1 VVIVLAL
8 YFGRVVLIP
17 VTLAMLLSFLLTPLV
32 ELLRRLWLGRIVS
45 VLLAVV
51 LALCIII
58 ALGTAIGSQV
68 AHLGSQIPQYQHTI
82 EKKLRDLR
90 TGTVNRLSGRI
101 ERLGHQISGAG
112 KPAAAAAATTGPAAQ
127 QRPVPVV
134 VMQPTPSALKIGEEV
149 IAPLLSPIATAGII
163 LVVTIFALLQKE
175 DLRDR
180 IIRLFGSGD
189 LRRTTVA
196 LNDAARRLSRYFLTQ
211 LGINVSFGAIIAV
224 GLYFIGIPN
233 PVLWGILGALL
244 RFVPYIGSWIAALLS
259 MALAAAVTPG
269 WTKVIWTVAL
279 YGVTELTM
287 GQAVE
292 PLVYGHSTGLTPIAV
307 VIAAIFWTWIWGP
320 IGLIISTP
328 VTLCLVV
335 LGRHVEQLEFLDI
348 LLGDRPALSPVE
360 SFYQRIL
367 ADDPDE
373 AQVQAEAYLK
383 DQPLAGYYDEVA
395 VKGLQLAVRD
405 VAREALSAG
414 KIERIK
420 KAVTELI
427 DELDGEAS
435 SAEAPGESQPAARQA
450 RGTVLCVPGRGPLDA
465 LAADMLHRLLCRH
478 GLRSRIAPNEAV
490 SRTNIRSF
498 AAQDVSMVCITT
510 LGVGIAPA
518 HLRYLLSR
526 LRKRLPGVPLL
537 LGLWPAPE
545 ELPNERVLREQI
557 GADRYAATLREAVDA
572 CRAQAGLTD
581 RPS

>member
-1 VVIVLAL
+1 MPDTLSPRVPPAGAPGSTTLTAIVAGVVIVLAL

-427 DELDGEAS
+427 DELDGDDS
-435 SAEAPGESQPAARQA
+435 SAQAPEEPQPAGGQA
-450 RGTVLCVPGRGPLDA
+450 HGTVLCVAGRGPLDA
-465 LAADMLHRLLCRH
+465 LAADMLHRLLRRY
-478 GLRSRIAPNEAV
+478 GLRSRIVVMIIPWHLEEPRIEEGLEQDETASAPV
-490 SRTNIRSF
+490 R
-498 AAQDVSMVCITT
+498 M
-510 LGVGIAPA
+510 
-518 HLRYLLSR
+518 
-526 LRKRLPGVPLL
+526 
-537 LGLWPAPE
+537 
-545 ELPNERVLREQI
+545 
-557 GADRYAATLREAVDA
+557 ADR
-572 CRAQAGLTD
+572 
-581 RPS
+581 